1 MNYLLFILISYFNL
15 SQTTEKFDLKITV
28 TNVKSQK
35 GIVEIGLFNDQ
46 KSFLIK
52 GKEYKTSSK
61 VVTDDSVVFILTDLP
76 KDDYAVSIY
85 HDVNSDKECNMNFLG
100 IPKEPYG
107 FSQNFK
113 PKFSKPTFDDCKIEL
128 KQNQSIVIKLLD

>member
-1 MNYLLFILISYFNL
+1 MNYLLFILISYFSL